1 MVYFCCILMILDMIY
16 NNFVSKLA
24 EKFERRFSE
33 ISVHYNFDNGDEF
46 EIALCE
52 SKITKPPLF
61 I

>member
-1 MVYFCCILMILDMIY
+1 MILDMIY

-33 ISVHYNFDNGDEF
+33 ISVHYEF

-52 SKITKPPLF
+52 SKRTKPPLNK
-61 I
+61 